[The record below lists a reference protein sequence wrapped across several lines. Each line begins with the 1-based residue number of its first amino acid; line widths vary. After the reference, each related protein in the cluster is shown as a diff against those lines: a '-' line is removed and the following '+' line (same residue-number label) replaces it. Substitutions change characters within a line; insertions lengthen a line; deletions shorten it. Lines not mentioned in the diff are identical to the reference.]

1 MSATD
6 FDYGGEVAEVVSK
19 FKNPEEG
26 EREARLYGL
35 IRLGTFQ
42 EEFKG
47 QKKPAAPQ
55 AVAIFHLLGEN
66 DKLDDGE
73 PMFFTKTFP
82 LKKGDKSFLHAKF
95 IPAMGGMSRHKGF
108 GTMINELTTVNL
120 VGGKDKNEDG
130 TPKYI
135 NFKSM
140 AAITDRMRKM
150 LDADPE
156 LAPLENPV
164 GFLRED
170 QLTKE
175 ALEFLHPTREFA
187 KILMNTEEFLAG
199 THPCQELIQSIYDE
213 NPERYTAK
221 AKDKSDDDEEE
232 SGNHESGNG
241 AGQLPQEPAEQLD
254 EEQEF

>member
-19 FKNPEEG
+19 YKNPEEG
-26 EREARLYGL
+26 EREARLFGL

-42 EEFKG
+42 ETFKG

-82 LKKGDKSFLHAKF
+82 LKKGDKSFLHSKF

-120 VGGKDKNEDG
+120 KGGKEKNEDG
-130 TPKYI
+130 SPKYV

-140 AAITDRMRKM
+140 AAITDRMRK
-150 LDADPE
+150 LLEADE
-156 LAPLENPV
+156 ALAPLDTSV

-175 ALEFLHPTREFA
+175 ALEHLHPTREFA
-187 KILMNTEEFLAG
+187 GILMQTEEFLAG

-213 NPERYTAK
+213 NPEHYTAK
-221 AKDKSDDDEEE
+221 AKDKGVDDEGDE
-232 SGNHESGNG
+232 GD
-241 AGQLPQEPAEQLD
+241 AGQNKAGSLPQEPAENLD